1 MRRPWKSA
9 ESDVPHSFA
18 ASQTRN
24 YRERIRRVK
33 TGFERA
39 QNGRTI
45 LQIRIADK
53 FNKTPGRREKE
64 I

>member
-1 MRRPWKSA
+1 LSLHA
-9 ESDVPHSFA
+9 QTLEGDVPHSFA
-18 ASQTRN
+18 AWQIRN

-33 TGFERA
+33 TEFERA

-45 LQIRIADK
+45 LQIRIPDK